1 VPLKSKKAKN
11 GTKQKVRNVSPALHN
26 FVTKNF
32 IANIAKQHHDKQETF
47 YIDHQE

>member
-1 VPLKSKKAKN
+1 MKSKKAKN

-32 IANIAKQHHDKQETF
+32 IANKAKQHHDKQETF
-47 YIDHQE
+47 RVDNKE